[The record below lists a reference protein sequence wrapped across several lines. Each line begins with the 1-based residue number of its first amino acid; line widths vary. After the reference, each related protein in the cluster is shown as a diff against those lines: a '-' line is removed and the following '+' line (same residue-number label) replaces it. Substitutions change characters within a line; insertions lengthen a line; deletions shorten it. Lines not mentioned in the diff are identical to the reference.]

1 MPRLVEVLPGGV
13 QLVQQLGDARHQ
25 ALGVRVAHSAAA
37 TAAAAAAAIAV
48 GERLA
53 ALNALQ
59 QSGNRLDV
67 CINIKDL
74 RFLLLFQSS

>member
-13 QLVQQLGDARHQ
+13 QLVQQLGDAWHQ

-37 TAAAAAAAIAV
+37 TAASAAAAIAV

-53 ALNALQ
+53 ALNALE
-59 QSGNRLDV
+59 QSGKGFDV